1 MAAVPR
7 DCGQGQGQA
16 GQQPPSSS
24 RVAQQPPLPPSH
36 QRFLSGHLCW
46 GPSAAGPCP
55 PAPPAPAGESPP
67 SSGPGGGGGGGGR
80 EVTEERGRKERP
92 PPPTFWASAPVTATM
107 RRMPLAMASSE
118 TMTNGEAWPEF
129 CRWLQTTPTTA
140 HRCEALSPWLPALSQ
155 SSTHVPPQNSME
167 VREPAVLAGSWSSSS
182 TGTPMDTTRTGSG

>member
-1 MAAVPR
+1 MDR
-7 DCGQGQGQA
+7 DRRVSS
-16 GQQPPSSS
+16 PP
-24 RVAQQPPLPPSH
+24 A
-36 QRFLSGHLCW
+36 
-46 GPSAAGPCP
+46 AAGL
-55 PAPPAPAGESPP
+55 P
-67 SSGPGGGGGGGGR
+67 SNHLYLRHISDFFLDVFVGGRLLPDLVPKHRQCLLEGVRLPLGLGGGGGVR
-80 EVTEERGRKERP
+80 EERGRKELP

-118 TMTNGEAWPEF
+118 TMTKGEAWPEF

-140 HRCEALSPWLPALSQ
+140 HRCEAPSPSFPALSQ